1 MVFDPGTTKFEGNN
15 PGILYCGLSRAST
28 LGENINHSSFYLHG
42 TNATMQRLTNVKF
55 KQNRP
60 NELYI
65 KVAQRQ
71 DWISYLNKRQRAT
84 MLEKT
89 IHEREN
95 ILKWM
100 RQENKVCEKDL
111 DGAIS
116 YFNSLNSIRRKE
128 CSSKQM
134 KSSK

>member
-1 MVFDPGTTKFEGNN
+1 M
-15 PGILYCGLSRAST
+15 
-28 LGENINHSSFYLHG
+28 
-42 TNATMQRLTNVKF
+42 
-55 KQNRP
+55 
-60 NELYI
+60 
-65 KVAQRQ
+65 AQRQ

-111 DGAIS
+111 DEAIS
-116 YFNSLNSIRRKE
+116 YFNSLNSIRRKK